1 MIKKTKEETE
11 INSVIILV
19 EVQGKVKEW
28 SWFKTQILV
37 ITVESSRKK
46 SIIEQICFKEAI
58 QRLKIKV
65 NKSIL
70 KINLIIFQ
78 IKALLLLINKDKK
91 EITKMIVILSGSKS
105 DTSINNN
112 LKKEKKRFK
121 QKISKKNAVRVKII
135 IKISNFFV
143 MYKIIMLFRQK
154 ILIIIRDVLKQIFKF
169 TTILIKIMIQTYK
182 AQQVVWIAMVVAI
195 ANLMI

>member
-1 MIKKTKEETE
+1 M
-11 INSVIILV
+11 
-19 EVQGKVKEW
+19 
-28 SWFKTQILV
+28 
-37 ITVESSRKK
+37 
-46 SIIEQICFKEAI
+46 
-58 QRLKIKV
+58 KV